1 MFAHALKALSYS
13 GGMLG
18 GGVIGVLNIVI
29 ITMMLYS
36 VITG

>member
-1 MFAHALKALSYS
+1 MFAYALKALSYS

-18 GGVIGVLNIVI
+18 GGVIGVLNLFI

-36 VITG
+36 VVTG

>member
-1 MFAHALKALSYS
+1 MFAYALKALSYS

-18 GGVIGVLNIVI
+18 GGVICVLNLFI

-36 VITG
+36 VVTG